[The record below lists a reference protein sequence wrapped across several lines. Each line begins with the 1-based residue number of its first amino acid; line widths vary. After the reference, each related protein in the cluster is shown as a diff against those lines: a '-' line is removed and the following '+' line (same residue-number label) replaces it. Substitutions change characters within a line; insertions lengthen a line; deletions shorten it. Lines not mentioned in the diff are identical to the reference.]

1 MHKVKEE
8 TFQLLYGDLQV
19 EIEGKVFD
27 LKPGDIQTV
36 MRGEKH
42 AFTSRTGAVF
52 EEISTTHVKNDSY
65 YEDPKIDKL
74 DLMERK
80 TKVYKW

>member
-1 MHKVKEE
+1 MHKIKEE

-19 EIEGKVFD
+19 EIDGKVFD

-42 AFTSRTGAVF
+42 AFTSRKGAEF
-52 EEISTTHVKNDSY
+52 EEISTTHVKNDLLN
-65 YEDPKIDKL
+65 KGI
-74 DLMERK
+74 
-80 TKVYKW
+80 